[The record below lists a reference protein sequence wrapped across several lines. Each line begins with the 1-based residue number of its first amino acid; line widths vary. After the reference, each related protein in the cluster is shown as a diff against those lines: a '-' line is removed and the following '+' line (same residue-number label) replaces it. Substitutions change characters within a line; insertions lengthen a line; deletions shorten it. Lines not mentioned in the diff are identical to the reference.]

1 MPLVAIFPALRC
13 WLGAHQVYQVRARI
27 ARDGIV
33 AAAMGDTTLQR
44 RASDYETDEWSPD
57 KSTWAQARARAHI
70 QLSRRTR
77 APAMRPPAC
86 LPRMRPPDCLPLM
99 DPPVSRRSTSC
110 RARSPA

>member
-57 KSTWAQARARAHI
+57 KSTWAQARARTHPTISPHAR
-70 QLSRRTR
+70 SRY
-77 APAMRPPAC
+77 APAC
-86 LPRMRPPDCLPLM
+86 LP
-99 DPPVSRRSTSC
+99 
-110 RARSPA
+110 PANAPA